1 MPVYLVHPT
10 PPMKAGAVS
19 NNANALSCCNPI
31 TRRRNP
37 SHVGP
42 HRHSHR
48 DLYQLRRP
56 PTHPSTHHLLRQAY
70 FPPSPGGL
78 RCGCPAG
85 KHEAP
90 SSATIGPTPR
100 SFARSLWSVACMNHA
115 PLHIPLYR
123 YPSIP
128 PPSAHSTPNRRP
140 YLAQGGRDYLIY
152 AGRRV
157 ASSPTWKRRCRC
169 TRGVHFF

>member
-1 MPVYLVHPT
+1 MAVHHPPCRVAGRLTPRPIIYSSSHFALLLACESDKEGRQHPACLSQMPVHPT
-10 PPMKAGAVS
+10 PPMKAPAVS

-48 DLYQLRRP
+48 DLYQLDRP
-56 PTHPSTHHLLRQAY
+56 PPPIHHHLLRQAY
-70 FPPSPGGL
+70 FPPSPGGR

-100 SFARSLWSVACMNHA
+100 SFARSLWFVACMNHA
-115 PLHIPLYR
+115 PLHIPL
-123 YPSIP
+123 
-128 PPSAHSTPNRRP
+128 
-140 YLAQGGRDYLIY
+140 
-152 AGRRV
+152 
-157 ASSPTWKRRCRC
+157 
-169 TRGVHFF
+169 